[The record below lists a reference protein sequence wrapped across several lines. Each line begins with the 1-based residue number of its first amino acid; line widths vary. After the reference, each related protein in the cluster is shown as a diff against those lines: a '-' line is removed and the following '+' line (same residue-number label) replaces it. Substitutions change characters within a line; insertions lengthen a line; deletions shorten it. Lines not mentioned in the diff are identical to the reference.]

1 MTSFPFHITYKGQA
15 LLPTFNQLK
24 RQCYFYQITN
34 KKQHTKMIHHHLLII
49 DLEAHSLEEKE
60 QLANDLKKILYS
72 LCYQGTRYIS
82 ILTYKKQQGLV
93 QILKGVKCD
102 HTSYKMSEVNKV
114 IAEVAEEGC
123 HGYIGAALELGLEI
137 TESLQEHCQGQHITL
152 ITDGLWANN
161 NDEMQ
166 QKCIQMG
173 KCCEENRISLNAI
186 GIGVYYDHGF
196 LQRLIAYGKCNEVQY
211 ADGIENYEKDML
223 ALIKKVESLSKTKF
237 TIKNE
242 AVFLCEAHQYFT
254 DGYIEGLSE
263 EQENILV
270 AYDEPLELIVP
281 KVKIKREENLDHIM
295 PYYLYQWGAYLV
307 KQGKIE
313 DAEEII
319 AETKDIAAYKKVYS
333 AYSTREKGQLYK
345 FLLQLAENPDKRYKE
360 GREEINPQILKK
372 EEPLCLLEVLALI
385 MNDKDSALFWD
396 YSYSYERIGPTY
408 MPEEQDYIF
417 IKPHLG
423 YGKIERV
430 HIGSKKLNIGVQVKV
445 DGQVEEYKTHLKL
458 DASVYREY
466 NILVN
471 GNLNTK
477 YLIAKLSPAV
487 RRILRRQGA
496 IQLIMKQGKVF
507 FYKLKL
513 EKLKV
518 VNHRILE
525 DVTSEQVAN
534 MLYDKEVLKLKESLI
549 NKYLKTY
556 LKEIKKGR
564 NRYWKLYER
573 FKINE
578 QGIFQTTDKIV
589 DKADEIAT
597 YKAEVVEWKIEKFP
611 RKRLEE
617 EIMEEYLLD
626 VLKPTSRQ
634 IKQLEDLQ
642 ITLKKQKRNM
652 EDALQ
657 FIRMASILL
666 NKPIFLWENT
676 IVKPKKQTIPFVEGN
691 AVVGSCMY
699 VSTLQVGE
707 RRIKEE
713 RYTLIVGY

>member
-1 MTSFPFHITYKGQA
+1 MSSFPFHITYKGQA
-15 LLPTFNQLK
+15 LLPTFNKLK
-24 RQCYFYQITN
+24 RQCYFYQIAN
-34 KKQHTKMIHHHLLII
+34 KKKYIKMIHHHLLII
-49 DLEAHSLEEKE
+49 NLEAHSPEEKE
-60 QLANDLKKILYS
+60 QFGNDLKKILDT

-82 ILTYKKQQGLV
+82 ILAYKKQQGLV

-102 HTSYKMSEVNKV
+102 YTSYKMSEVNKV

-123 HGYIGAALELGLEI
+123 HGYIGSALELGLEI
-137 TESLQEHCQGQHITL
+137 AESLKEHCQGQHITL
-152 ITDGLWANN
+152 ITDGLWAND

-166 QKCIQMG
+166 QKCIQLG
-173 KCCEENRISLNAI
+173 KRCEENRISLNAI
-186 GIGVYYDHGF
+186 GIGAYYDHGF

-211 ADGIENYEKDML
+211 ADGIENYEKDIL
-223 ALIKKVESLSKTKF
+223 TLIKKVESLSKTKF
-237 TIKNE
+237 TIKND
-242 AVFLCEAHQYFT
+242 AVYLCEAHQYFT
-254 DGYIEGLSE
+254 EGYIEGLSE
-263 EQENILV
+263 KQDNILV
-270 AYDEPLELIVP
+270 TYDKPLEFMGL
-281 KVKIKREENLDHIM
+281 KAKIKKEENIDEVM
-295 PYYLYQWGAYLV
+295 EYYLYQWGAYLV

-333 AYSTREKGQLYK
+333 AYSMREKGQLYK
-345 FLLQLAENPDKRYKE
+345 FLLQLAENPAKRYKE

-385 MNDKDSALFWD
+385 MNDEDSTLFWD
-396 YSYSYERIGPTY
+396 YGYTYERIGPTY
-408 MPEEQDYIF
+408 MPEEQDYVF

-423 YGKIERV
+423 YGRIERV

-487 RRILRRQGA
+487 RKKLRKQGA
-496 IQLIMKQGKVF
+496 IQLIMKQRKEV

-525 DVTSEQVAN
+525 GITPEQVVN
-534 MLYDKEVLKLKESLI
+534 MLYEKEVLKLKESLI

-556 LKEIKKGR
+556 LKEIKRGR

-578 QGIFQTTDKIV
+578 KGIFQATDKSV
-589 DKADEIAT
+589 DKDDGITT
-597 YKAEVVEWKIEKFP
+597 YKAEVVEWKLEKFP

-617 EIMEEYLLD
+617 EMIEEYHLD

-634 IKQLEDLQ
+634 IKQLEDVQ
-642 ITLKKQKRNM
+642 VILKKQKRNM

-657 FIRMASILL
+657 FIRIGSILL

-676 IVKPKKQTIPFVEGN
+676 MIKPKKQTIPFVEGN
-691 AVVGSCMY
+691 AVVGDCMH
-699 VSTLQVGE
+699 VSTLRIGE
-707 RRIKEE
+707 RGIREE
-713 RYTLIVGY
+713 RYTLIVGH

>member
-1 MTSFPFHITYKGQA
+1 MSSFPFRVTYKGQA

-34 KKQHTKMIHHHLLII
+34 KKQHIKMIHHHLLII
-49 DLEAHSLEEKE
+49 DLEAHSLQEKE
-60 QLANDLKKILYS
+60 QFANDLKKILYT

-82 ILTYKKQQGLV
+82 ILAYRKQKGLV

-123 HGYIGAALELGLEI
+123 HGNIGTALELGLEI
-137 TESLQEHCQGQHITL
+137 TESLKEHCQGQHITL
-152 ITDGLWANN
+152 ITDGLGANDK
-161 NDEMQ
+161 DEME
-166 QKCIQMG
+166 QKCIQLG
-173 KCCEENRISLNAI
+173 KRCEENRISLNAI

-211 ADGIENYEKDML
+211 ADGIKNYEKDIL
-223 ALIKKVESLSKTKF
+223 TLLKKVESLSKTRF

-242 AVFLCEAHQYFT
+242 AVFLCEVHQYFT
-254 DGYIEGLSE
+254 EGYIEGLNE
-263 EQENILV
+263 EQDNILV
-270 AYDEPLELIVP
+270 TYDEPLEFIVP
-281 KVKIKREENLDHIM
+281 RVKVKGEENLEHIM

-313 DAEEII
+313 EAEEII
-319 AETKDIAAYKKVYS
+319 AETEDIAAYKKVCN
-333 AYSTREKGQLYK
+333 AYSMREKGKLYK
-345 FLLQLAENPDKRYKE
+345 FLLQLAENPAKRYKE
-360 GREEINPQILKK
+360 GRGEINPQILKK

-385 MNDKDSALFWD
+385 MDDKDSALFWD
-396 YSYSYERIGPTY
+396 YSYPYERIGPTY
-408 MPEEQDYIF
+408 TPEEQDYIF

-423 YGKIERV
+423 FGKVERV

-445 DGQVEEYKTHLKL
+445 DGQVEEFKTHLKL

-477 YLIAKLSPAV
+477 YLIAKLSSTV
-487 RRILRRQGA
+487 RKKLRKQGA
-496 IQLIMKQGKVF
+496 IQLIMKHGKEV

-518 VNHRILE
+518 VNNRILE
-525 DVTSEQVAN
+525 GVTPEQVVN

-556 LKEIKKGR
+556 LKEIKRGR

-578 QGIFQTTDKIV
+578 QGVFHTTDKIV
-589 DKADEIAT
+589 DQAEGITT
-597 YKAEVVEWKIEKFP
+597 YKAEVVEWKLEKFP

-617 EIMEEYLLD
+617 EMIEEYHLD
-626 VLKPTSRQ
+626 ALKPTSRQ

-642 ITLKKQKRNM
+642 ILLKKQKRNM
-652 EDALQ
+652 EDRLQ
-657 FIRMASILL
+657 FIRIGSILL
-666 NKPIFLWENT
+666 NKPIFLWDNT
-676 IVKPKKQTIPFVEGN
+676 IIKQKKQTVPFIEGN
-691 AVVGSCMY
+691 AVIGNCMY
-699 VSTLQVGE
+699 VSTLRIGE
-707 RRIKEE
+707 RGIKEE
-713 RYTLIVGY
+713 RYTLIVGH